1 MRVYHKAL
9 VAAGLCISMAFG
21 VTACGSAALD
31 GSQTVATVGE
41 KEMTLGEAN
50 FFLRYQQVQTE
61 YYYEAM
67 LGEGIYDMDLY
78 GDGTT
83 YGESLKSNIMSQMQQ
98 YYILEEKAA
107 DYGVALTEEETAE
120 ITEAA
125 TAFLEANDADT
136 QEQMTADQETVER
149 VLTLMTIGSKA
160 MAAIYEEADVTVT
173 DEEAAQRGFSY
184 ITVSKGSDDE
194 ALTEE
199 QIQEYK
205 DKLAAVAES
214 VNGGSTMDDAAT
226 EQELTVS
233 SGNYG
238 VDYTGYYDE
247 ALIAALDALKE
258 GEVSEVIETEDSL
271 YLAQVTTDFDEEATE
286 SRKASLISSGQA
298 EYYNNLMET
307 WKEEYPLSVEESVWK
322 QVVFDRSYDLA
333 E

>member
-1 MRVYHKAL
+1 MKVYHKAL
-9 VAAGLCISMAFG
+9 VVAGLCVSLAFG
-21 VTACGSAALD
+21 VTACGSAPLD

-61 YYYEAM
+61 YYYESM
-67 LGEGIYDMDLY
+67 LGQGIYDMDLY
-78 GDGTT
+78 GDGST
-83 YGESLKSNIMSQMQQ
+83 YGESLKGNIMSQMQQ
-98 YYILEEKAA
+98 YYILEDKAA
-107 DYGVALTEEETAE
+107 DYGVELSEEEKAGITA
-120 ITEAA
+120 TA

-149 VLTLMTIGSKA
+149 ILTLMTISSKT

-184 ITVSKGSDDE
+184 IKVSKGSGEE
-194 ALTEE
+194 ALTED

-205 DKLAAVAES
+205 DKLAKEAES
-214 VNGGSTMDDAAT
+214 INGGSTIDDAAA
-226 EQELTVS
+226 ELELTVS
-233 SGNYG
+233 SGNYSA
-238 VDYTGYYDE
+238 DYTGYYDE
-247 ALIAALDALKE
+247 ALIAALEALKE
-258 GEVSEVIETEDSL
+258 GEVSEVIETDDAL

-286 SRKASLISSGQA
+286 NRKASLISSGQT
-298 EYYNNLMET
+298 EYYNGLMET
-307 WKEEYPLSVEESVWK
+307 WKEEYPLTVEESVWK